1 MKSAK
6 QNTSQQVDVCIGS
19 AGTPLGQ
26 LTFVKQGQRENSV
39 FSYATEW
46 LENPARF
53 EVSPDLPLVA
63 GHIARRAKSVSDSV
77 FHYAL
82 ADTAP
87 DAWGRRVIARAHAKL
102 RKAVPE
108 LAALTELD
116 YLCAVDDFSRVGAL
130 RLRNIAGSYQRTIEE
145 GRRTTPPLVSL
156 EKIYAASRAV
166 ENSTETAEDL
176 KYLQGKGTS
185 LGGMRPKCTV
195 LDENERL
202 AIGKFPSLNDSR
214 SVTRGEVLALQLAA
228 KAGIHAASARIVV
241 LQDTPVAVIQRFDR
255 AADHARIPYLSAA
268 SMLQASRDNTHSYT
282 EIADIIR
289 ARCVNPSQDAREL
302 WRRMVFNLLITNTD
316 DHLQNHGFLYAGNG
330 LWQLAPAFDVNP
342 MPDKDRESKTWLTPE
357 SGPIDS
363 LEMLLSGA
371 AYFSLT
377 TAQALEVLAQVL
389 DAVEG
394 WRATAVSAAVGL
406 QRRELADFEN
416 AFEHEALE
424 HSRKALGRSEKT
436 G

>member
-1 MKSAK
+1 MRSPK
-6 QNTSQQVDVCIGS
+6 QNPNQQVDVCIGS
-19 AGTPLGQ
+19 AGALVGR

-39 FSYATEW
+39 FAYAPEW
-46 LENPARF
+46 LQSTERF
-53 EVSPDLPLVA
+53 EVSPDLPLAA
-63 GHIARRAKSVSDSV
+63 GHLSRRAKNISSDSV
-77 FHYAL
+77 FHFAF

-87 DAWGRRVIARAHAKL
+87 DAWGRRVIARAHAKR
-102 RKAVPE
+102 RKETPE

-130 RLRNIAGSYQRTIEE
+130 RLRDSAGKYLRTAEE
-145 GRRTTPPLVSL
+145 GKRTTPPMIEL
-156 EKIYAASRAV
+156 ERMVAASRAV

-202 AIGKFPSLNDSR
+202 AIGKFPSVNDSR
-214 SVTRGEVLALQLAA
+214 SVTRGEVLALQLAR
-228 KAGIHAASARIVV
+228 KAGIRAATARIVV
-241 LQDTPVAVIQRFDR
+241 IQESPVAVVERFDR
-255 AADHARIPYLSAA
+255 TADDARIPYLSAA
-268 SMLQASRDNTHSYT
+268 SMLQASRDDPHSYA

-330 LWQLAPAFDVNP
+330 YWQLAPAFDLNP
-342 MPDKDRESKTWLTPE
+342 MPEKDRESKTWLTPE

-363 LEMLLSGA
+363 LEMLLDGA
-371 AYFSLT
+371 AYFSLAP
-377 TAQALEVLAQVL
+377 AQALEVLTQVL

-394 WRATAVSAAVGL
+394 WRTVAVSTAIGM
-406 QRRELADFEN
+406 QPKELADFEN
-416 AFEHEALE
+416 AFEHEAIE
-424 HSRKALGRSEKT
+424 HALKALGRPLKR
-436 G
+436 